1 LDENESVFHIKGSWQ
16 FHGGKKAMKINA
28 SSPFSLCSLNGSD
41 GLGTLTDRAVFT
53 RKSKQYCFV
62 LPKVLAA

>member
-1 LDENESVFHIKGSWQ
+1 MRFPGN
-16 FHGGKKAMKINA
+16 KKAMKIND

-53 RKSKQYCFV
+53 WKSRQYRFV
-62 LPKVLAA
+62 LPKVLVA